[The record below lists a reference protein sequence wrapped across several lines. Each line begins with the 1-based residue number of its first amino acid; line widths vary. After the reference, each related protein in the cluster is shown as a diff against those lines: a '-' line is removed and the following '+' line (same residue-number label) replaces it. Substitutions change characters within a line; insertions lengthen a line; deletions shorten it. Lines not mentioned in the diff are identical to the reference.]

1 MRFPLGVLFVALCL
15 FGIGYYPAES
25 YDPDHGLKSLIYG
38 LGLAFAL
45 VVPSYYA
52 MAWALRRSQRVFLIT
67 FGAGFL
73 LRLAAVVAL
82 FILYWYFVKPRD
94 FCFALAFITA
104 YLAFSGVEIFLFK
117 TAGGGP
123 RGGGRG

>member
-15 FGIGYYPAES
+15 FGIGYYPARS
-25 YDPDHGLKSLIYG
+25 YDPGHGLKSLVYG
-38 LGLAFAL
+38 LGLAFVL

-52 MAWALRRSQRVFLIT
+52 TCWALRRSQRVFLVT

-73 LRLAAVVAL
+73 LRLVAVVAL
-82 FILYWYFVKPRD
+82 FVLYWYVVKPRD

-117 TAGGGP
+117 TAGI
-123 RGGGRG
+123 GGGGKGGG